1 MLYRLLGY
9 YLKAKL
15 LRLVLARIKGT
26 RFMKSKNL
34 KTMNL
39 MTYILELAGM
49 YLLKKRKGTR

>member
-26 RFMKSKNL
+26 RYMKSKNL

-39 MTYILELAGM
+39 MTYILELVGM
-49 YLLKKRKGTR
+49 YLLKKRKK